1 MFFKYF
7 VAFILTSQYHQYFLY
22 VMIIW
27 YNSGISNFHH
37 SKPHYGSLY
46 LPSFLYPGIFTIFA
60 VSYTVNDQLS
70 ARGAYLKINFLRGR
84 LFEPGRLIEPGR

>member
-1 MFFKYF
+1 MFFEYF
-7 VAFILTSQYHQYFLY
+7 LAFILTSQYHQYFLY

-60 VSYTVNDQLS
+60 VSYIPFFCGD
-70 ARGAYLKINFLRGR
+70 LRKTMKAVYTEKFQVLNGVCS
-84 LFEPGRLIEPGR
+84 